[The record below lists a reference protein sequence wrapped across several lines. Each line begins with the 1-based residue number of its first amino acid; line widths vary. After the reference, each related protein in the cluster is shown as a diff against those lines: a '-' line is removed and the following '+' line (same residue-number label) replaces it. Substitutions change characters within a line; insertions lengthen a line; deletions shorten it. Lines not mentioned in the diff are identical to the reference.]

1 MDMYMKYTGITRDKL
16 MDQMKEQAK
25 NNIESRLVLEAV
37 VEAEKIEASDEE
49 FEAEVNKMAE
59 QYGMEVD
66 KLKNIIGERESK
78 AMRSDIAIQKAVDL
92 ILASVEEA

>member
-1 MDMYMKYTGITRDKL
+1 MISEKMKKL
-16 MDQMKEQAK
+16 VGGSSAIRAMF
-25 NNIESRLVLEAV
+25 
-37 VEAEKIEASDEE
+37 EE
-49 FEAEVNKMAE
+49 GRKMAE

-92 ILASVEEA
+92 ILESAEEA